1 MMTSSEFGQMQEEE
15 IDALVAVY
23 PDVLTSS
30 STPAGKE
37 IKLDISIELET
48 ERKFDIVSSVA
59 VDTSTPGAGP
69 SRSLESHTSD
79 SVPATL
85 THLPPLL
92 ITVVLPPTYPQTKP
106 VIQNIS
112 ARHAWLA
119 PTLIRNLAVRLDEM
133 WTPEEGVL
141 WQWVEDVRTGT
152 FLESTLHLPH
162 PSPKILLSHLLVY
175 QSSAKQA
182 QFSVQAFTCGICLS
196 TQRGANCLQLDCPNT
211 HVFCLECLKE
221 FWGMCVA
228 EGEVTKVA
236 CPGVECV
243 KAREKAKNDAGD
255 VGDDIIRRV
264 LNEEQ
269 VARWKWLRIKHAAEK
284 DPSSVP
290 CPVRMCQAPVPRPK
304 AAAEDE
310 SGWSRLRTCDSC
322 GFAFCV
328 ACKRTWHG
336 PVSRCAI
343 TRTREFVEAYISLHE
358 GDARRRALEGQ
369 YGRKVLERMA
379 QEYKEEK
386 ENEVWI
392 KERTTACPR
401 CETRVEKS
409 EGCNHMTCARCA
421 VHFCFRCGTKLRAE
435 SPYAHFS
442 QPGSCYGKLFDVDA
456 SSWDPNEGDLLRF
469 AVE

>member
-1 MMTSSEFGQMQEEE
+1 MTSSEFEQLQEEE
-15 IDALVAVY
+15 IDALAAVY

-30 STPAGKE
+30 PTPAGKE

-48 ERKFDIVSSVA
+48 ERKFEIVSSVA

-69 SRSLESHTSD
+69 SRSLQAHTSD
-79 SVPATL
+79 SIPTTL
-85 THLPPLL
+85 TYLPPLL

-119 PTLIRNLAVRLDEM
+119 PGLVRNLAIRLDEM

-152 FLESTLHLPH
+152 FLESTIHLPH
-162 PSPKILLSHLLVY
+162 PSPKILLSHLLAY

-182 QFSVQAFTCGICLS
+182 HFSVQAFTCGICLS
-196 TQRGANCLQLDCPNT
+196 TQRGSNCLQLDCPNA

-269 VARWKWLRIKHAAEK
+269 VARWKWLRTKHAAEK
-284 DPSSVP
+284 DPSAVP

-343 TRTREFVEAYISLHE
+343 TRTREFMETYISLPE
-358 GDARRRALEGQ
+358 GDPRRRALEGQ

-386 ENEVWI
+386 ENEVWLQ
-392 KERTTACPR
+392 ERTTACPR

-421 VHFCFRCGTKLRAE
+421 VHFCFRCGAKLRAD
-435 SPYAHFS
+435 SPYTHFS

>member
-1 MMTSSEFGQMQEEE
+1 MTSSEFEQLQEEE

-23 PDVLTSS
+23 PDILTWT

-37 IKLDISIELET
+37 IKLDISIELEN
-48 ERKFDIVSSVA
+48 EHKFDIVSSVA
-59 VDTSTPGAGP
+59 VDTSFPGAGP
-69 SRSLESHTSD
+69 SRGPQTSPD
-79 SVPATL
+79 SILTSL

-92 ITVVLPPTYPQTKP
+92 IIVILPPDYPQTKP
-106 VIQNIS
+106 IIQNIS

-119 PTLIRNLAVRLDEM
+119 PALVRKLAVRLDDM

-141 WQWVEDVRTGT
+141 WQWVEDVRSGA
-152 FLESTLHLPH
+152 FLESTLYLPH
-162 PSPKILLSHLLVY
+162 PSPKILLAHLMAH

-182 QFSVQAFTCGICLS
+182 EFSVRAFTCGICLS
-196 TQRGANCLQLDCPNT
+196 TQRGSKCVQLDCPNA

-243 KAREKAKNDAGD
+243 KARETAKNDAGD
-255 VGDDIIRRV
+255 VGDDVIRRV

-290 CPVRMCQAPVPRPK
+290 CPVRMCQAPVPRPR

-310 SGWSRLRTCDSC
+310 TGWSRLRTCDSC

-343 TRTREFVEAYISLHE
+343 TRTKEFVEAYVSLPE
-358 GDARRRALEGQ
+358 GDPRRRALEGQ
-369 YGRKVLERMA
+369 YGRRVLERMA
-379 QEYKEEK
+379 QEYKDEK
-386 ENEVWI
+386 SNQLWLE
-392 KERTTACPR
+392 ERTTACPR

-421 VHFCFRCGTKLRAE
+421 VHFCFRCGAKLRAE
-435 SPYAHFS
+435 SPYTHFS
-442 QPGSCYGKLFDVDA
+442 QPGSCYGKLFDTDA
-456 SSWDPNEGDLLRF
+456 SSWDPNEEDLLRL
-469 AVE
+469 VE